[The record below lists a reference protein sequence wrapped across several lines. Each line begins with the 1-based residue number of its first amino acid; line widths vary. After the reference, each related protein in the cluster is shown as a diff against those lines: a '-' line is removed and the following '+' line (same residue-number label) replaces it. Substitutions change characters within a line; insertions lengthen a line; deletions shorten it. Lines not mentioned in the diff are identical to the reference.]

1 MAKRLSL
8 YAIFISVFFMPVL
21 VQADINDELLKLKK
35 QIPLI
40 EMKVDKDIGPI
51 IQKNVALEDEISVL
65 EEKDRRNPGHKLVQ
79 IQIKKQI
86 IMLRNK
92 KKANLMMID
101 KIQMPARN
109 QVIMLEKKI
118 AVLEQNLKNQ
128 VAREEALKAKKAKQ
142 ERTLAAKQAAIAQK
156 KAKAQKIQEE

>member
-1 MAKRLSL
+1 M
-8 YAIFISVFFMPVL
+8 
-21 VQADINDELLKLKK
+21 
-35 QIPLI
+35 
-40 EMKVDKDIGPI
+40 
-51 IQKNVALEDEISVL
+51 
-65 EEKDRRNPGHKLVQ
+65 Q

>member
-1 MAKRLSL
+1 MAKRLFL
-8 YAIFISVFFMPVL
+8 YVIFISVFFMPVL

-51 IQKNVALEDEISVL
+51 IQKNVVLDDEISVL

>member
-1 MAKRLSL
+1 MAKRLFL
-8 YAIFISVFFMPVL
+8 YVIFISVFFMPVL

-51 IQKNVALEDEISVL
+51 IQKNVVLDDEISVL

-92 KKANLMMID
+92 KKTNLMMID
-101 KIQMPARN
+101 KIQMSARN

-156 KAKAQKIQEE
+156 KAKDQKIQEE